1 MIFQAFAA
9 PQPATR
15 DGDVWT
21 VNVLLPEGRYVYIW
35 RVDGTTTPDELALRD
50 AEQKPGNAE
59 ARAGVLVVR
68 PVRRLPDAIRAEPR
82 GPTKPAP

>member
-1 MIFQAFAA
+1 VELTGNFLAA
-9 PQPATR
+9 PLPATR
-15 DGDVWT
+15 DGDLWT

-50 AEQKPGNAE
+50 AERMPGNVE

-68 PVRRLPDAIRAEPR
+68 PVRRLADHEQH
-82 GPTKPAP
+82 